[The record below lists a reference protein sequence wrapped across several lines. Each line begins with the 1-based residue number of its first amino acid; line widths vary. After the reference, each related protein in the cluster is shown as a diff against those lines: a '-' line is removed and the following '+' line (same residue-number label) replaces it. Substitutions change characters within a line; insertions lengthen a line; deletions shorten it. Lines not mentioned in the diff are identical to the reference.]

1 MAKKPIGMK
10 RHFKRLSE
18 KEADAVVDA
27 VADLI
32 VNFLRGQ
39 QGSPPQKDANQK
51 GRTDETD

>member
-27 VADLI
+27 VAELI

-39 QGSPPQKDANQK
+39 QGTPAQKDANQK